1 MAAPSLVE
9 MMKDSSVPLWRG
21 TTRRE
26 RFWAKCERT
35 PDGCIIHHSGTVCKD
50 GYPMVHLRQDGRLYG
65 RKASHI
71 SLALQGIAVPKGK
84 QVNHRCD
91 NRRCVNPEHL
101 FIGTQGENV
110 KDMMAKGRH
119 AFGDQHTISRLTSD
133 AVRDIR
139 ENCLAKGQPQIFAEK
154 YGVSVS
160 TIRAAR
166 SGQNW
171 RHVDA

>member
-50 GYPMVHLRQDGRLYG
+50 GYPMVHLKQDGRLLG
-65 RKASHI
+65 RRASHV
-71 SLALQGIAVPKGK
+71 SLAIAGIAVPKGQ

-91 NRRCVNPEHL
+91 NRKCVNPDHL
-101 FIGTQGENV
+101 FIGTQGDNV
-110 KDMMAKGRH
+110 RDMMSKRRH
-119 AFGDQHTISRLTSD
+119 VFGERQRKALLTEE
-133 AVRDIR
+133 AVRDIKA
-139 ENCLAKGQPQIFAEK
+139 NCTSIGQPREFAEK

-160 TIRAAR
+160 TIRAVR
-166 SGQNW
+166 VGQNW
-171 RHVDA
+171 GHVNA